1 MAREKFEDRK
11 LTGHIRVTCKFED
24 GTERIWE
31 TEKEDVIEH
40 IVHIVNEYN
49 KNGYLLTLRQLHY
62 QLVTKNWIVNH
73 DSAYKKLGDILDDC
87 KYAGIIDWNSIEDR
101 GRIPYIP
108 YSINGIDEA
117 LQDTIDQYRLNR
129 QSGQPCH
136 VELWTEKDALSGILR
151 RSTEKYHIQL
161 VVNKGYTSSSAI
173 YRAYQRFLIALA
185 NDQKVVVLYFGDHD
199 PSGLDMI
206 RDIRDRLLFM
216 FKNGNWSDRLEN
228 IDDFEYPMFEV
239 KQIGLTMSQIKKYNL
254 PPNPTKLTDSR
265 ANGYIQKFG
274 KTCWEVDALKPQT
287 LSDIVEKNIEDIIDM
302 EQYNSMLEEEKLN
315 INELKQIINE
325 R

>member
-1 MAREKFEDRK
+1 
-11 LTGHIRVTCKFED
+11 
-24 GTERIWE
+24 
-31 TEKEDVIEH
+31 
-40 IVHIVNEYN
+40 
-49 KNGYLLTLRQLHY
+49 
-62 QLVTKNWIVNH
+62 
-73 DSAYKKLGDILDDC
+73 
-87 KYAGIIDWNSIEDR
+87 
-101 GRIPYIP
+101 
-108 YSINGIDEA
+108 
-117 LQDTIDQYRLNR
+117 
-129 QSGQPCH
+129 
-136 VELWTEKDALSGILR
+136 
-151 RSTEKYHIQL
+151 
-161 VVNKGYTSSSAI
+161 
-173 YRAYQRFLIALA
+173 LA